1 MQRIGSLFFCR
12 IDKMGV
18 NLGGLY
24 VCMPHQGLNRVD
36 VYAIFK
42 QQRGVAMAST
52 MTIKRNTFEMSSFSL
67 FCQMSETQRSAEY

>member
-52 MTIKRNTFEMSSFSL
+52 MKGYVLLYARCFYPCFQWYGREPVP
-67 FCQMSETQRSAEY
+67 

>member
-52 MTIKRNTFEMSSFSL
+52 MEQNPQSSRRQTSDDK
-67 FCQMSETQRSAEY
+67 T